1 MKAVILAGGRGSRL
15 SEETTGRPKPMVE
28 IGGKP
33 ILWHLMHIFACQAVD
48 EFVVALGYRGEAIKE
63 YFLNFFALNNDITVD
78 LATGGTTIHHG
89 RQPKWKVHL
98 VDTGLTTGTG
108 GRLKRLQPWLGP
120 EDTFMMTY
128 GDGLANVDLGA
139 LARFHEG
146 HGRMATVTTVRPPAR
161 FGGIVLDGERVSEF
175 TEKPQTGEGWINGGF
190 FVLDRGVF
198 DYIDGDATS
207 WEREPMARLASD
219 NQLMAYRHDGFWQ
232 PMDTLRERTLLEEL
246 WERGAAPWKIWD

>member
-1 MKAVILAGGRGSRL
+1 
-15 SEETTGRPKPMVE
+15 
-28 IGGKP
+28 
-33 ILWHLMHIFACQAVD
+33 
-48 EFVVALGYRGEAIKE
+48 
-63 YFLNFFALNNDITVD
+63 
-78 LATGGTTIHHG
+78 
-89 RQPKWKVHL
+89 
-98 VDTGLTTGTG
+98 
-108 GRLKRLQPWLGP
+108 
-120 EDTFMMTY
+120 
-128 GDGLANVDLGA
+128 
-139 LARFHEG
+139 
-146 HGRMATVTTVRPPAR
+146 
-161 FGGIVLDGERVSEF
+161 VLDGERVSEF